1 MQWKELNS
9 FGGQV
14 PALVVWK
21 YKLKPTPNVFTFKS
35 ERSSDSG
42 GVSAVKGWTVPGDR
56 ARSPACP
63 RKERDDSGWLDGLSD
78 QALAP
83 SPHIFTSF
91 MSLTE
96 L

>member
-35 ERSSDSG
+35 ERCSDSG
-42 GVSAVKGWTVPGDR
+42 GVSA
-56 ARSPACP
+56 A
-63 RKERDDSGWLDGLSD
+63 
-78 QALAP
+78 
-83 SPHIFTSF
+83 
-91 MSLTE
+91 
-96 L
+96 